1 MLVYAVYDG
10 DQPAASFLLQQ
21 AHLIG
26 ANEIGVQG
34 DVTFREGMIICD
46 KRTAE
51 SASLV
56 LLIDA
61 GEHGRLML
69 PTCLLPDR
77 EEPYLLYIELARH
90 RIKLFLVKLEDWML
104 FELADDHPIMR
115 QWANARELFTQA
127 LCLEKNEPDKAQNL
141 ARQSL
146 IEAIAAG
153 EKLTFMHTDMLLG
166 KRFNNGNGPPP
177 TLGCRVYQSQFA
189 EPLAEIVAR
198 DFDYISVPIRWREL
212 EPEEGAYDWKKFDRW
227 IEWAGKAKFPVML
240 GPIIDFRQLSVP
252 EWLYIWE
259 HDYDTLYDLL
269 HEHIE
274 AIVNRYRSSV
284 SIWNIA
290 SSLHINESFTLAYD
304 QLMDLTRMA
313 TGLVKSLHPAGRTL
327 VEVTE
332 PFGEYFAG
340 HPRSVP
346 PIVYAEMIA
355 QSGFKLDLVGMNIQ
369 VGHHSRGQATRDFMQ
384 ISSILDTLL
393 FLDFPVIVTGIGAP
407 SHRPLRGE
415 TKAPATEEAD
425 AKPQAGEGEAGKS
438 EAPPAV
444 PVAEAPDAAG
454 HYRDPWTPVRQA
466 EWLRK
471 ALSIALSKPFVESA
485 VCHELFDHQSAEL
498 PGGGLIS
505 SMGRPKPAL
514 TAVSDLHRDL
524 RRRTLRCTTPEERE
538 WVTNHDTAALED

>member
-10 DQPAASFLLQQ
+10 DQPAESFPLQQ

-26 ANEIGVQG
+26 ANDIGVQG
-34 DVTFREGMIICD
+34 DVAFREGMIICE
-46 KRTAE
+46 KRSAE

-56 LLIDA
+56 LLINA

-77 EEPYLLYIELARH
+77 EEPYLLYLELARH
-90 RIKLFLVKLEDWML
+90 RIKFFLVKLEDWSL
-104 FELADDHPIMR
+104 FELPDDHPIMR
-115 QWANARELFTQA
+115 QWARARDSFTQA
-127 LCLEKNEPDKAQNL
+127 LGLERTDPVRAQEF
-141 ARQSL
+141 ARSAL
-146 IEAIAAG
+146 IEAIGAG
-153 EKLTFMHTDMLLG
+153 EKLTFMHADSLLG
-166 KRFNNGNGPPP
+166 KRLGNGEPPP
-177 TLGCRVYQSQFA
+177 TLGCRIHQSQFA
-189 EPLAEIVAR
+189 EPLAEIVSR
-198 DFDYISVPIRWREL
+198 DFDYISVPMRWREV
-212 EPEEGAYDWKKFDRW
+212 EPEEGEYDWKKFDRW
-227 IEWAGKAKFPVML
+227 IEWAGKARCPVML
-240 GPIIDFRQLSVP
+240 GPIIDFRPLSVP

-274 AIVNRYRSSV
+274 AIVKRYRSSV

-313 TGLVKSLHPAGRTL
+313 TALVKSLHPAGRTL

-332 PFGEYFAG
+332 PFGEYFSG

-369 VGHHSRGQATRDFMQ
+369 VGHHNRGQATRDFMQ
-384 ISSILDTLL
+384 ISSILDSLL
-393 FLDFPVIVTGIGAP
+393 YLDFPVIVTGIGAP

-415 TKAPATEEAD
+415 AKAPAEDEAK
-425 AKPQAGEGEAGKS
+425 APAGGGES
-438 EAPPAV
+438 PSSSDSAPSK
-444 PVAEAPDAAG
+444 EAPDAAG
-454 HYRDPWTPVRQA
+454 YYREPWTPVRQA

-471 ALSIALSKPFVESA
+471 ALSIAVSKPFVESA
-485 VCHELFDHQSAEL
+485 VCHEFFDHPSAEL

-514 TAVSDLHRDL
+514 TAVADLHRDL
-524 RRRTLRCTTPEERE
+524 RRRTLRCTTPDERD
-538 WVTNHDTAALED
+538 WVTHHDRAAGPSK

>member
-1 MLVYAVYDG
+1 MLVYSVYDG
-10 DQPAASFLLQQ
+10 EKPAADFPLQH

-34 DVTFREGMIICD
+34 DVTFREGMIHCD

-56 LLIDA
+56 LLADA

-69 PTCLLPDR
+69 PTCLVPDR
-77 EEPYLLYIELARH
+77 DSPYLLYLELARH
-90 RIKLFLVKLEDWML
+90 RIKLFLVKLEDWLL
-104 FELADDHPIMR
+104 FELEEDHPIVK
-115 QWANARELFTQA
+115 QWAAARSLFTQA
-127 LCLEKNEPDKAQNL
+127 LCLETSDPPKAQDL
-141 ARQSL
+141 ARRAL
-146 IEAIAAG
+146 IQAITAG
-153 EKLTFMHTDMLLG
+153 EQLTFMHADILLG
-166 KRFNNGNGPPP
+166 KRFSAGGGPAP

-198 DFDYISVPIRWREL
+198 DFDFISVPIRWREL
-212 EPEEGAYDWKKFDRW
+212 EPEEGEYDWTKFDRW
-227 IEWAGKAKFPVML
+227 IEWAGKAKAPVML
-240 GPIIDFRQLSVP
+240 GPIIDFRTLSVP

-259 HDYDTLYDLL
+259 HDYETLYDLL

-274 AIVNRYRSSV
+274 AIVTRYRSSV
-284 SIWNIA
+284 SVWNIA

-313 TGLVKSLHPAGRTL
+313 TGLVKSLHPGGRTL

-355 QSGFKLDLVGMNIQ
+355 QSGFKLDLVGINLQ
-369 VGHHSRGQATRDFMQ
+369 VGHSVRGQATRDFMQ
-384 ISSILDTLL
+384 ISSVLDTLL
-393 FLDFPVIVTGIGAP
+393 NLDFPVIVTGVGAP
-407 SHRPLRGE
+407 SHRPSRSA
-415 TKAPATEEAD
+415 KAPASD
-425 AKPQAGEGEAGKS
+425 AGEGMADAVA
-438 EAPPAV
+438 AP
-444 PVAEAPDAAG
+444 EGPDAAG
-454 HYRDPWTPVRQA
+454 YYREPWTPVRQA

-471 ALSIALSKPFVESA
+471 ALSIALSKPYVESA

-498 PGGGLIS
+498 PGAGLIS

-524 RRRTLRCTTPEERE
+524 KRRVLRCSLPGERT
-538 WVTNHDTAALED
+538 WMPGAAVSERDET

>member
-10 DQPAASFLLQQ
+10 DQPAESFPLQQ

-26 ANEIGVQG
+26 ANDIGVQG
-34 DVTFREGMIICD
+34 DVAFREGMIICE
-46 KRTAE
+46 KRSAE

-56 LLIDA
+56 LLVDA

-77 EEPYLLYIELARH
+77 EEPYLLYLELARH

-104 FELADDHPIMR
+104 FELPDDHPIIR
-115 QWANARELFTQA
+115 QWAAARELFTQA
-127 LCLEKNEPDKAQNL
+127 LCLERADPPRAQQL
-141 ARQSL
+141 ARESL

-153 EKLTFMHTDMLLG
+153 ERLTFMHADSLLG
-166 KRFNNGNGPPP
+166 KRLSNGNGPPP

-189 EPLAEIVAR
+189 EPLAEIVSR
-198 DFDYISVPIRWREL
+198 DFDYISVPIRWREV
-212 EPEEGAYDWKKFDRW
+212 EPEEGEYDWKKFDRW

-240 GPIIDFRQLSVP
+240 GPIIDFRPLSVP

-332 PFGEYFAG
+332 PFGEYFSG

-369 VGHHSRGQATRDFMQ
+369 VGHHNRGQATRDFMQ

-393 FLDFPVIVTGIGAP
+393 FLEFPVIVTGIGAP
-407 SHRPLRGE
+407 SHRPQRGE
-415 TKAPATEEAD
+415 AKAQAGDEAR
-425 AKPQAGEGEAGKS
+425 PQAGNEG
-438 EAPPAV
+438 APSSSAPRQSI
-444 PVAEAPDAAG
+444 EAPDAAG
-454 HYRDPWTPVRQA
+454 YYREPWTPVRQA
-466 EWLRK
+466 EWLRR
-471 ALSIALSKPFVESA
+471 ALCIALSKPFVESA
-485 VCHELFDHQSAEL
+485 ACHELFDHQWAEL

-514 TAVSDLHRDL
+514 TAVADLHRDL
-524 RRRTLRCTTPEERE
+524 RRRTLRCTVPEERE
-538 WVTNHDTAALED
+538 WVMNKPNAAK

>member
-1 MLVYAVYDG
+1 MLVYSVYDG
-10 DQPAASFLLQQ
+10 QQPAADFPLQQ

-34 DVTFREGMIICD
+34 DVTFREGMIQCD
-46 KRTAE
+46 KRSPE

-56 LLIDA
+56 LLVDA

-77 EEPYLLYIELARH
+77 DSPYLLYLELARH
-90 RIKLFLVKLEDWML
+90 RIKLFLVKLEDWLL
-104 FELADDHPIMR
+104 FELEESHPIIKL
-115 QWANARELFTQA
+115 WARARDLFTQA
-127 LCLEKNEPDKAQNL
+127 LCLETIDAPKAQEL
-141 ARQSL
+141 ARQAL
-146 IEAIAAG
+146 IQAIAAG
-153 EKLTFMHTDMLLG
+153 EKLTFMHADILLA
-166 KRFNNGNGPPP
+166 KRFGNRGEPTP
-177 TLGCRVYQSQFA
+177 TLGIRTYQSQFA
-189 EPLAEIVAR
+189 EPLTEIITR
-198 DFDYISVPIRWREL
+198 DFDFISVPIRWREV
-212 EPEEGAYDWKKFDRW
+212 EPEEGEYDWSKYDRW
-227 IEWAGKAKFPVML
+227 IEWAGKAGFPVML
-240 GPIIDFRQLSVP
+240 GPIIDFRALAVP

-274 AIVNRYRSSV
+274 AIVKRYRSSV
-284 SIWNIA
+284 AVWNIA

-355 QSGFKLDLVGMNIQ
+355 QSGFKLDMVGINLQ
-369 VGHHSRGQATRDFMQ
+369 FGHHQRGQATRDFMQ

-393 FLDFPVIVTGIGAP
+393 FLEFPVVVTGVGAP
-407 SHRPLRGE
+407 SHRPTRNA
-415 TKAPATEEAD
+415 KAQVA
-425 AKPQAGEGEAGKS
+425 EGDEG
-438 EAPPAV
+438 APPASAAV
-444 PVAEAPDAAG
+444 EELDAAG
-454 HYRDPWTPVRQA
+454 FYREPWTPVRQA

-514 TAVSDLHRDL
+514 AAMGDLHREL
-524 RRRTLRCTTPEERE
+524 KKRVMRCSLPSERD
-538 WVTNHDTAALED
+538 WVVSAAADKSDDS

>member
-10 DQPAASFLLQQ
+10 DQPAASFPLQQ

-26 ANEIGVQG
+26 ANDIGVQG
-34 DVTFREGMIICD
+34 DVTFRDGMIICE
-46 KRTAE
+46 KRSAE

-77 EEPYLLYIELARH
+77 EEPYLLYLELARH

-104 FELADDHPIMR
+104 FELADDHPIIR
-115 QWANARELFTQA
+115 QWAAARGLFTQA
-127 LCLEKNEPDKAQNL
+127 LCQEKTDPAKAQAL
-141 ARQSL
+141 ARRSL

-166 KRFNNGNGPPP
+166 KRLSNGEPPP

-198 DFDYISVPIRWREL
+198 DFDYISVPIRWREV
-212 EPEEGAYDWKKFDRW
+212 EPEEGEYDWKKFDRW
-227 IEWAGKAKFPVML
+227 IEWAGKVKFPVML
-240 GPIIDFRQLSVP
+240 GPIIDFRPLSVP

-274 AIVNRYRSSV
+274 AIVTRYRSSV

-332 PFGEYFAG
+332 PFGEYFSG

-369 VGHHSRGQATRDFMQ
+369 VGHHNRGQATRDFMQ
-384 ISSILDTLL
+384 ISSILDSLL
-393 FLDFPVIVTGIGAP
+393 FLEFPVIVTGIGAP
-407 SHRPLRGE
+407 SHRPQRGDAR
-415 TKAPATEEAD
+415 APAEDD
-425 AKPQAGEGEAGKS
+425 AKPQARSDDAPHAKAEAL
-438 EAPPAV
+438 
-444 PVAEAPDAAG
+444 PVDAPDAAG
-454 HYRDPWTPVRQA
+454 HYREPWTPVRQA
-466 EWLRK
+466 EWLRR

-485 VCHELFDHQSAEL
+485 VCHELFDHQWAEL
-498 PGGGLIS
+498 PGAGLIS
-505 SMGRPKPAL
+505 SLGRPKPAL
-514 TAVSDLHRDL
+514 TAVADLHRDL

-538 WVTNHDTAALED
+538 WVTSKPGPAK